1 MSQSIKLTPSSK
13 NDTLLSLFDSSL
25 LRQTTIARQ
34 TLRAASSLFSKRMI
48 NQDKSS
54 TENINKIINQVRARI
69 LETLDVLDFDDS
81 QEKKSH

>member
-1 MSQSIKLTPSSK
+1 MSQSINLTPSSK

-54 TENINKIINQVRARI
+54 TENITSIIN
-69 LETLDVLDFDDS
+69 
-81 QEKKSH
+81 